1 MSYIGE
7 GNEVQAPPIRE
18 NSKNK
23 EENQDFYNKKILKEN
38 VKIEDIPQIFR
49 TSDLYIIA
57 LSNTNNLNEKRH
69 IVRVMM
75 QDAKEYREAG
85 LDNKAD
91 VLENLRSLV
100 FGKVTMQEEIPEVK
114 FTEEDDEDYEDFSRP
129 VFVDGEEEVR
139 PHVYH
144 EEPLTKDKPNSLKF
158 AVIAGVMIT
167 AIAIGKKINGE
178 REIPGRQKVVRG
190 SSVSTLTSH
199 AGLNP
204 RSKSGYERE
213 ARVIKK

>member
-1 MSYIGE
+1 MSFGE

-23 EENQDFYNKKILKEN
+23 EENQDFYNKKILKED

-57 LSNTNNLNEKRH
+57 LNNVRNLNEKRH
-69 IVRVMM
+69 IVNVMM
-75 QDAKEYREAG
+75 QDAKEYREAR

-100 FGKVTMQEEIPEVK
+100 FGKVTIQEEIQEEIPEVK
-114 FTEEDDEDYEDFSRP
+114 FIEEEDEDYEDFSQL
-129 VFVDGEEEVR
+129 VFIDGEEEEQ

-144 EEPLTKDKPNSLKF
+144 EEPLMKAKPNFLKF
-158 AVIAGVMIT
+158 AAITGVMIA
-167 AIAIGKKINGE
+167 AIAIGKKI
-178 REIPGRQKVVRG
+178 
-190 SSVSTLTSH
+190 
-199 AGLNP
+199 
-204 RSKSGYERE
+204 
-213 ARVIKK
+213 KK

>member
-1 MSYIGE
+1 MSSFGK

-23 EENQDFYNKKILKEN
+23 EENQDFYNKKILKEDA
-38 VKIEDIPQIFR
+38 KIEDIPQIFR

-57 LSNTNNLNEKRH
+57 LNNTNNLNEKHH
-69 IVRVMM
+69 IVKVMM

-91 VLENLRSLV
+91 VLENLRSLM
-100 FGKVTMQEEIPEVK
+100 FRNVTMQEEIPKVK
-114 FTEEDDEDYEDFSRP
+114 FTEEEDADYEDFSQP
-129 VFVDGEEEVR
+129 VFVDGEEEEQ

-144 EEPLTKDKPNSLKF
+144 EETLTKDKPNSLKF

-167 AIAIGKKINGE
+167 AIAIGKKI
-178 REIPGRQKVVRG
+178 
-190 SSVSTLTSH
+190 
-199 AGLNP
+199 
-204 RSKSGYERE
+204 
-213 ARVIKK
+213 KK

>member
-1 MSYIGE
+1 MSFGE
-7 GNEVQAPPIRE
+7 GNEVQAPPICE

-23 EENQDFYNKKILKEN
+23 EENQDFYNKKILKED

-57 LSNTNNLNEKRH
+57 LNNVRNLNEKRH
-69 IVRVMM
+69 IVKVMM

-114 FTEEDDEDYEDFSRP
+114 FIEEEDEDYEDFSQP
-129 VFVDGEEEVR
+129 VFVDGEKEEQ

-178 REIPGRQKVVRG
+178 REILGLQKVVRE
-190 SSVSTLTSH
+190 SNIQVLTSH

>member
-1 MSYIGE
+1 MSFGE

-23 EENQDFYNKKILKEN
+23 EENQDFYNKKILKEDA
-38 VKIEDIPQIFR
+38 KIEDIPQIFR

-57 LSNTNNLNEKRH
+57 LNNTNNLNEKHH
-69 IVRVMM
+69 IVKVMM

-91 VLENLRSLV
+91 ILENLRSLM
-100 FGKVTMQEEIPEVK
+100 FRNVTMQEEIPEVK
-114 FTEEDDEDYEDFSRP
+114 FTEEEDADYEDFSQP
-129 VFVDGEEEVR
+129 VFVDGEEEEQ

-144 EEPLTKDKPNSLKF
+144 EETLTKDKPNSLKF

-167 AIAIGKKINGE
+167 AIAIGKKLRNN
-178 REIPGRQKVVRG
+178 KKRG
-190 SSVSTLTSH
+190 
-199 AGLNP
+199 
-204 RSKSGYERE
+204 RE
-213 ARVIKK
+213 AHAFAANNFLMQCL

>member
-1 MSYIGE
+1 MSSFGK
-7 GNEVQAPPIRE
+7 GNEVQAPSIRE

-23 EENQDFYNKKILKEN
+23 EEKQDFYNKKILKED

-57 LSNTNNLNEKRH
+57 LNNTNNLNEKRH

-85 LDNKAD
+85 LYNKAD

-114 FTEEDDEDYEDFSRP
+114 FTEEEDFSQP
-129 VFVDGEEEVR
+129 VFVDGEEEEQ

-144 EEPLTKDKPNSLKF
+144 EEPLTKDKPNSLKL
-158 AVIAGVMIT
+158 AVITGVMIA
-167 AIAIGKKINGE
+167 AIIIDKKI
-178 REIPGRQKVVRG
+178 
-190 SSVSTLTSH
+190 
-199 AGLNP
+199 
-204 RSKSGYERE
+204 
-213 ARVIKK
+213 KK

>member
-1 MSYIGE
+1 MSSFGK
-7 GNEVQAPPIRE
+7 GNEVQSPSIRE

-23 EENQDFYNKKILKEN
+23 EEKQDFYNKKTLKED

-57 LSNTNNLNEKRH
+57 LNNTNNLNEKRH

-85 LDNKAD
+85 LYNKAD

-114 FTEEDDEDYEDFSRP
+114 FTEEEDEDYEDFSQP
-129 VFVDGEEEVR
+129 VFVDGEEEEQ

-144 EEPLTKDKPNSLKF
+144 EEPLTKDKPNSLKL
-158 AVIAGVMIT
+158 AVITGVMIA
-167 AIAIGKKINGE
+167 AIIIDKKI
-178 REIPGRQKVVRG
+178 
-190 SSVSTLTSH
+190 
-199 AGLNP
+199 
-204 RSKSGYERE
+204 
-213 ARVIKK
+213 KK

>member
-23 EENQDFYNKKILKEN
+23 EENQDFYNKKILKEDT
-38 VKIEDIPQIFR
+38 KIKDIPQMFR

-57 LSNTNNLNEKRH
+57 LNNTNNLNEKRH

-85 LDNKAD
+85 LNNKAD
-91 VLENLRSLV
+91 VLENLRGLV
-100 FGKVTMQEEIPEVK
+100 FGKVTIQEEIPEVK
-114 FTEEDDEDYEDFSRP
+114 FTEEENEDYEDFSQP
-129 VFVDGEEEVR
+129 VFVDGEEEEQ

-178 REIPGRQKVVRG
+178 R
-190 SSVSTLTSH
+190 
-199 AGLNP
+199 
-204 RSKSGYERE
+204 
-213 ARVIKK
+213 

>member
-7 GNEVQAPPIRE
+7 CNEVQAPPIRE

-23 EENQDFYNKKILKEN
+23 EENQDFYNKKILKEDT
-38 VKIEDIPQIFR
+38 KIEDIPQMFR

-57 LSNTNNLNEKRH
+57 LNNTNNLNEKRH

-85 LDNKAD
+85 LYNKAD
-91 VLENLRSLV
+91 VLKNLRSLV

-114 FTEEDDEDYEDFSRP
+114 FTEEEDEDYEDFSQP
-129 VFVDGEEEVR
+129 VFVDGEEEEQ

-167 AIAIGKKINGE
+167 AIAIGKKLTENGKS
-178 REIPGRQKVVRG
+178 PADKK
-190 SSVSTLTSH
+190 SS
-199 AGLNP
+199 AGQAF
-204 RSKSGYERE
+204 RH
-213 ARVIKK
+213 

>member
-1 MSYIGE
+1 MSFGE
-7 GNEVQAPPIRE
+7 GNEVQAPPICE

-23 EENQDFYNKKILKEN
+23 EENQDFYNKKILKED

-57 LSNTNNLNEKRH
+57 LNNVRNLNEKRH
-69 IVRVMM
+69 IVKVMM

-100 FGKVTMQEEIPEVK
+100 FGKVTMQEKIPEVK
-114 FTEEDDEDYEDFSRP
+114 FIEEEDEDYEDFSQP
-129 VFVDGEEEVR
+129 VFVDGEEEEQ

-144 EEPLTKDKPNSLKF
+144 EETLTKDKPNSLKF

-167 AIAIGKKINGE
+167 AIAIGKKN
-178 REIPGRQKVVRG
+178 
-190 SSVSTLTSH
+190 
-199 AGLNP
+199 
-204 RSKSGYERE
+204 
-213 ARVIKK
+213 KK